1 MSSKK
6 LASLLIKVGVN
17 GAEVEKRFRTIE
29 KSAKV
34 LGDKLKNVGKTM
46 SLYVTAPLVALG
58 TASVAAANTQMQ
70 AEAKLLNALKG
81 RRDIQER
88 LLAQASQLQSRSVIG
103 DEAIIE
109 QQAFLAA
116 LGLSEKQ
123 IGDTIEAA
131 AQLSAALGIELES
144 AVKNLAKTYGGMTG
158 ELGESIPALKNLTAE
173 QLKAGE
179 AINYVNANYKG
190 FAETAAATGAGPLVQ
205 LKNLLG
211 DLAEQIG
218 VILIPALQKVVGW
231 LKNLV
236 LWFQNLTPEMKEIIV
251 TSAAVVAALGPLASL
266 VGTLVTTFT
275 ALTPAVSAFIS
286 VLPALGSSLA
296 TVLAPVAAVLAGLY
310 AMKEAME
317 SIFVDP
323 ANDKL
328 HKAFLKSYD
337 NALSDYKSL
346 SKEGLL
352 SQAETWKKIYEKRN
366 KEFEE
371 DRVSISKAAAANEAL
386 AKWKAAAK
394 LYNDSNKSL
403 VTDLAKQTQEIQ
415 NLLKNSMGGFSGG
428 SFGGLSEIVE
438 PNGVLAKLQ
447 KGIAQLEEKKLWAN
461 TAEEIAAINREI
473 KETQWHLDRLA
484 NSNGIAVYSASTIA
498 LKGSGL
504 GVGLKAGELLPTIDE
519 GAVDKLRAKMIERA
533 EGIRNVMEQVNAIIS
548 AAATDVATS
557 LGEFF
562 GDLLVPTE
570 QFDFSKRILEVLGNA
585 LKEIGAALITFATTM
600 DAFKK
605 AMKVAWLTPW
615 VAIGI
620 GVAGIAAGSALIN
633 LANRPPKLAKGGLAY
648 GPTLAVVGDNP
659 NAASDP
665 EVIAPLS
672 KLKSMG
678 GINRLELTG
687 EVEWKLSGS
696 SLRAVLNK
704 ENFRLSRLG

>member
-29 KSAKV
+29 KSAKD
-34 LGDKLKNVGKTM
+34 LGDKLKTVGKSM
-46 SLYVTAPLVALG
+46 SLYVTAPLMALG
-58 TASVAAANTQMQ
+58 AASVKAADTQMQ

-81 RRDIQER
+81 REDMQKR
-88 LLAQASQLQSRSVIG
+88 LLAQASELQSRSVIG

-158 ELGESIPALKNLTAE
+158 ELGESIPALKNLTTE

-190 FAETAAATGAGPLVQ
+190 FAETAAKTGTGPLVQ

-218 VILIPALQKVVGW
+218 TILIPTLQKVIGW
-231 LKNLV
+231 LKDLAA
-236 LWFQNLTPEMKEIIV
+236 WFQNLSPAMKETIV
-251 TSAAVVAALGPLASL
+251 TIAAVVAAVGPLLS
-266 VGTLVTTFT
+266 VGGQLLLLLPQIGAAFT
-275 ALTPAVSAFIS
+275 ALTGPIGLVIAAVTALASAW
-286 VLPALGSSLA
+286 ALAEFRRAAYNQDIKDLKASAYNNAYQRFSAMTDEELA
-296 TVLAPVAAVLAGLY
+296 GAAPKKPKDMPSRSTRAGRKERSDIMKVYQEEQRAYRDVLALREKEKNIVKDTAKTISGYAPTAGGGGG
-310 AMKEAME
+310 A
-317 SIFVDP
+317 IRP
-323 ANDKL
+323 T
-328 HKAFLKSYD
+328 
-337 NALSDYKSL
+337 
-346 SKEGLL
+346 GL
-352 SQAETWKKIYEKRN
+352 I
-366 KEFEE
+366 
-371 DRVSISKAAAANEAL
+371 
-386 AKWKAAAK
+386 
-394 LYNDSNKSL
+394 
-403 VTDLAKQTQEIQ
+403 
-415 NLLKNSMGGFSGG
+415 G
-428 SFGGLSEIVE
+428 
-438 PNGVLAKLQ
+438 
-447 KGIAQLEEKKLWAN
+447 QLEARIAALQDRKPWAK
-461 TAEEIAAINREI
+461 TVEEIAAINKEI
-473 KETQWHLDRLA
+473 ATLQQRLDKIS
-484 NSNGIAVYSASTIA
+484 NSTGIAVGSATTIA
-498 LKGSGL
+498 LKDSGL
-504 GVGLKAGELLPTIDE
+504 GVDLKPGKLLPTIDE
-519 GAVDKLRAKMIERA
+519 GTLSQWRATMIKRA
-533 EGIRNVMEQVNAIIS
+533 EAMTEVVAQMQSIIQG
-548 AAATDVATS
+548 A
-557 LGEFF
+557 
-562 GDLLVPTE
+562 
-570 QFDFSKRILEVLGNA
+570 LGNLA
-585 LKEIGAALITFATTM
+585 VTIGEGLGNLIVPSEDFNLGKRLLELLGTTLKSLGAALISYAAAM
-600 DAFKK
+600 IVFKEALK
-605 AMKVAWLTPW
+605 MAWLNPW
-615 VAIGI
+615 VALG
-620 GVAGIAAGSALIN
+620 AGIATTAAGSALIN

-672 KLKSMG
+672 KLKSIG